1 MLSLHATV
9 TCGLSYLAVGA
20 MIWAMETARGKYAL
34 GDFALEVMIGAYV
47 VAWWPLVLWGIV
59 RGEGGEG

>member
-1 MLSLHATV
+1 MSLHATV
-9 TCGLSYLAVGA
+9 TLGLSYLAVGA

-47 VAWWPLVLWGIV
+47 IAWWPLVLWEIV
-59 RGEGGEG
+59 SGEGRQR

>member
-34 GDFALEVMIGAYV
+34 GDFALEVMVGAYV
-47 VAWWPLVLWGIV
+47 IAWWPLVLWEIV
-59 RGEGGEG
+59 AGEGREG